1 MIRGRMRPGGECMKK
16 SSRFIGL
23 MLMLLGATLGGMLLL
38 NILGKPRVEG
48 MRGSD
53 VVKLVGSVACF
64 GIGFVRLMGK

>member
-1 MIRGRMRPGGECMKK
+1 MKK

-53 VVKLVGSVACF
+53 VVKLVGSVVCF
-64 GIGFVRLMGK
+64 GIGFARLMGK

>member
-1 MIRGRMRPGGECMKK
+1 MKK

-38 NILGKPRVEG
+38 NILGQPRVEG

-53 VVKLVGSVACF
+53 VVKLVGSVVCF

>member
-1 MIRGRMRPGGECMKK
+1 MKK

-53 VVKLVGSVACF
+53 VVKLVGSVVCF

>member
-1 MIRGRMRPGGECMKK
+1 MKK

-23 MLMLLGATLGGMLLL
+23 MLMLLGATLGGILLL

-53 VVKLVGSVACF
+53 VVKLVGSVVCF